1 MTARK
6 THPSSVGTRR
16 PRKSLKPPVKKSRLR
31 LSLKL
36 TRAEIKK
43 LQQRAAADMR
53 SISGYVA
60 FLVTEELRRRGRT
73 RRATGVFGKEKRFAY
88 DVAVPL
94 TGC

>member
-6 THPSSVGTRR
+6 TNPSPVGPRR

-43 LQQRAAADMR
+43 LRERSAADMR
-53 SISGYVA
+53 SISAYVA
-60 FLVTEELRRRGRT
+60 VLMTEELKRKGR
-73 RRATGVFGKEKRFAY
+73 
-88 DVAVPL
+88 PH
-94 TGC
+94 